1 MPKYIL
7 FLVGL
12 LTSIPLYAKEPNLE
26 QLSACIVV
34 EGERKC
40 TVGEMELDPSDEKY
54 RKGLEQAAEI
64 ISQETRIK
72 EVESLASSIVKS
84 ALPGKKASDS
94 SPIKAEDI
102 EDFKKNISF
111 NEPLSRDFWKLA
123 HKAGRLLDKAIVNKQ
138 KTGKYG
144 DISGFIFI
152 SKSIPKND
160 LESLIY
166 EVAQSKRRISFV
178 IRGSEPMRYAETLRH
193 FIDIDKSI
201 VGRLMVDPTLFNK
214 LNVNEVPTF
223 IIKNSNDDW
232 QRTSGNVSLSAV
244 QEHFKDD
251 KVLKRLGKVYEVE
264 EPDLIALMKERA
276 GKVDWEKWMLEQTKQ
291 ILSNRYESGLK
302 VASDPSSLLI
312 DPRYQIKKDIVLRGQ
327 TFGKQGQWINPLEF
341 QPLSKCYVVADF
353 SNDDHLRA
361 VDVLI
366 EDCQG
371 ITALTVNQPDYETQI
386 PKLVSKYGEIRN
398 IDPLIIKRFKLVEVP
413 VVARQE
419 GLSIRL
425 TTLPP
430 IDEREMIK

>member
-7 FLVGL
+7 FLVCFF
-12 LTSIPLYAKEPNLE
+12 TSFYLSANEPNLE
-26 QLSACIVV
+26 QVSACIVV
-34 EGERKC
+34 DGERKC

-72 EVESLASSIVKS
+72 EVDSLASSIVKD
-84 ALPGKKASDS
+84 ALPGKNV
-94 SPIKAEDI
+94 SPIKAKDVEDLKQ
-102 EDFKKNISF
+102 FTSF
-111 NEPLSRDFWKLA
+111 NEPLSKDFWKLA
-123 HKAGRLLDKAIVNKQ
+123 HKAGRLLDKAIVKKQ

-178 IRGSEPMRYAETLRH
+178 IRGAEPMRYAETLRH
-193 FIDIDKSI
+193 FISIDKSI

-214 LNVNEVPTF
+214 LNVTEVPTF
-223 IIKNSNDDW
+223 IIKNSNDEW
-232 QRTSGNVSLSAV
+232 QRTSGNVSLSAAE
-244 QEHFKDD
+244 EHFKDD
-251 KVLKRLGKVYEVE
+251 KVLKRLGKVYDIE

-291 ILSNRYESGLK
+291 ILTNRYESGLK
-302 VASDPSSLLI
+302 VASEPQSLLI

-327 TFGKQGQWINPLEF
+327 TFAKQGQWINPLEI

-353 SNDDHLRA
+353 SNSDHLRA
-361 VDVLI
+361 VDKLV
-366 EDCQG
+366 EDCSG
-371 ITALTVNQPDYETQI
+371 ITALTVNQPDYDNQI
-386 PKLVSKYGEIRN
+386 PNLVSKYGEIRN
-398 IDPLIIKRFKLVEVP
+398 IDPLIIKRFKLIEVP

-430 IDEREMIK
+430 IEEKETIK